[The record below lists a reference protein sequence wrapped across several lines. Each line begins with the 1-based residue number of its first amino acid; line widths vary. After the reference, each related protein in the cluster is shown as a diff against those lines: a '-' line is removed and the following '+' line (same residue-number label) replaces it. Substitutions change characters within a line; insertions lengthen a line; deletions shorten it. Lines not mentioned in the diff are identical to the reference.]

1 MASLLLPVLLDTTKP
16 VRVRDA
22 VVRRRMDPKDVE
34 KILVAL
40 LSPVAAGLIMVS
52 YAARTSAAS
61 TTSCTTSSARPL
73 RTLSA
78 LLALLALSALS
89 ALGGAR
95 LSWRSKAEGIYRR

>member
-22 VVRRRMDPKDVE
+22 VVRRRIDLKDVE
-34 KILVAL
+34 KILITL
-40 LSPVAAGLIMVS
+40 LSLVAAGLIIVS
-52 YAARTSAAS
+52 YATRTS
-61 TTSCTTSSARPL
+61 TTSTTSYITSSARPL

-78 LLALLALSALS
+78 LS

-95 LSWRSKAEGIYRR
+95 LS